1 MTQTARKTEKPQ
13 KMVTTKQYEA
23 GVMAEFLGLDDG
35 SLVEF
40 LKPGFITLIG
50 IGIFVLR
57 IKRSRDYWKKQQRK
71 QRRKQ
76 REKQKKPPHFS

>member
-13 KMVTTKQYEA
+13 KMVTTKQYEV

-71 QRRKQ
+71 QR
-76 REKQKKPPHFS
+76 EKQKNRNY

>member
-1 MTQTARKTEKPQ
+1 
-13 KMVTTKQYEA
+13 MVTTKQYEA

-71 QRRKQ
+71 QRK
-76 REKQKKPPHFS
+76 KQKNRWKTVTIKLWFKLNEI

>member
-76 REKQKKPPHFS
+76 REKQKNRNY

>member
-71 QRRKQ
+71 QQRKQRRKQ
-76 REKQKKPPHFS
+76 REKP

>member
-71 QRRKQ
+71 QRQKQ
-76 REKQKKPPHFS
+76 REKQKNRNY

>member
-50 IGIFVLR
+50 IGIFMLR

-71 QRRKQ
+71 QR
-76 REKQKKPPHFS
+76 EKQKNR

>member
-13 KMVTTKQYEA
+13 KMMTTKQYEA

-71 QRRKQ
+71 QRQKQ
-76 REKQKKPPHFS
+76 REKQKNRNY

>member
-57 IKRSRDYWKKQQRK
+57 IKRLFFPTRDYWKKQH
-71 QRRKQ
+71 RKQ
-76 REKQKKPPHFS
+76 REKQKNR

>member
-1 MTQTARKTEKPQ
+1 
-13 KMVTTKQYEA
+13 MVTTKQYEV

-57 IKRSRDYWKKQQRK
+57 IKRLFFPIVSRDYWKKQQRK
-71 QRRKQ
+71 QRV
-76 REKQKKPPHFS
+76 KQKKPPHFS

>member
-71 QRRKQ
+71 QW
-76 REKQKKPPHFS
+76 EKQKNR

>member
-23 GVMAEFLGLDDG
+23 GVMAEFLGLDNG

-71 QRRKQ
+71 QR
-76 REKQKKPPHFS
+76 EKQKNR

>member
-23 GVMAEFLGLDDG
+23 GVMAEFLGLDNG

-71 QRRKQ
+71 QR
-76 REKQKKPPHFS
+76 EKQKNRNY

>member
-71 QRRKQ
+71 QREKQ
-76 REKQKKPPHFS
+76 REKQKNRNY

>member
-35 SLVEF
+35 SLVGF

-76 REKQKKPPHFS
+76 REKQKNR

>member
-1 MTQTARKTEKPQ
+1 MTQTARKIEKPL

-71 QRRKQ
+71 QR
-76 REKQKKPPHFS
+76 EKQKNR

>member
-1 MTQTARKTEKPQ
+1 
-13 KMVTTKQYEA
+13 MVTTKQYEA

-71 QRRKQ
+71 QRQKQ
-76 REKQKKPPHFS
+76 REKQKNRNY

>member
-13 KMVTTKQYEA
+13 KMMTTKQYEA

-71 QRRKQ
+71 QREKQ
-76 REKQKKPPHFS
+76 REKQKNRNY

>member
-71 QRRKQ
+71 QR
-76 REKQKKPPHFS
+76 EKQKNRNY

>member
-76 REKQKKPPHFS
+76 REKQKNR

>member
-1 MTQTARKTEKPQ
+1 
-13 KMVTTKQYEA
+13 MVTTKQYEV

-71 QRRKQ
+71 QR
-76 REKQKKPPHFS
+76 EKQKNRNY

>member
-1 MTQTARKTEKPQ
+1 
-13 KMVTTKQYEA
+13 MVTTKQYEA

-71 QRRKQ
+71 QR
-76 REKQKKPPHFS
+76 EKQKNRWKTVTIKLWFKLNEI

>member
-1 MTQTARKTEKPQ
+1 
-13 KMVTTKQYEA
+13 MVTTKQYEV

-71 QRRKQ
+71 QR
-76 REKQKKPPHFS
+76 EKQKNR

>member
-1 MTQTARKTEKPQ
+1 
-13 KMVTTKQYEA
+13 MVTTKQYEA

-57 IKRSRDYWKKQQRK
+57 IKRLFFPIVSRDYWKKQPRK

>member
-40 LKPGFITLIG
+40 LKPGFITLIW

-76 REKQKKPPHFS
+76 REKQKNRNY

>member
-13 KMVTTKQYEA
+13 KMVTTKQYEV

-76 REKQKKPPHFS
+76 REKQKNR

>member
-71 QRRKQ
+71 QR
-76 REKQKKPPHFS
+76 EKQKNR

>member
-1 MTQTARKTEKPQ
+1 MTQTTRKTEKPQ

-71 QRRKQ
+71 QR
-76 REKQKKPPHFS
+76 EKQKNR

>member
-13 KMVTTKQYEA
+13 KMMTTKQYEA
-23 GVMAEFLGLDDG
+23 GVVAEFLGLDDG

-71 QRRKQ
+71 QRQKQ
-76 REKQKKPPHFS
+76 REKQKNRNY

>member
-1 MTQTARKTEKPQ
+1 
-13 KMVTTKQYEA
+13 
-23 GVMAEFLGLDDG
+23 MAEFLGLDDG

-71 QRRKQ
+71 QR
-76 REKQKKPPHFS
+76 EKQKNRNY

>member
-1 MTQTARKTEKPQ
+1 
-13 KMVTTKQYEA
+13 
-23 GVMAEFLGLDDG
+23 MAEFLGLDDG

-40 LKPGFITLIG
+40 SKPGFITLIG

-76 REKQKKPPHFS
+76 REKQKNRNY

>member
-1 MTQTARKTEKPQ
+1 MTQTTRKTEKPQ

-23 GVMAEFLGLDDG
+23 GVMAEFLGLDNG

-71 QRRKQ
+71 QR
-76 REKQKKPPHFS
+76 EKQKNRNY

>member
-13 KMVTTKQYEA
+13 KMVTTKQYEV

-71 QRRKQ
+71 QR
-76 REKQKKPPHFS
+76 EKQKNR

>member
-1 MTQTARKTEKPQ
+1 MTQTSRKTEKPQ

-71 QRRKQ
+71 QR
-76 REKQKKPPHFS
+76 EKQKNR